1 MGTANRP
8 PLLCFSHLR
17 WDFVWQRPQHVISR
31 LARDREVFFVEEPL
45 FEAGAGS
52 ASGGATFRLRRT
64 DGVTVAQPVC
74 ADPGPGGGPA
84 LDAMYARL
92 TDELV
97 RARGLGGFTAWFY
110 TPMLLPAVSRRA
122 PGLVVYDA
130 MDELALFKGAPAELL
145 PRERRLLER
154 ADVVFTGGVSL
165 GRAKARLHDNVYAF
179 PSGVEV
185 EHYGRALLPDTA
197 VPPDLAVLPGPR
209 VGFFGVID
217 ERLDLTLLDAV
228 AAARPDLHFVLL
240 GPVLKIDDADLP
252 RRPNLHYLGQK
263 AYRDLPAYVKGF
275 DVCMMPF
282 ALNEATRFISPTKT
296 LEYMAAHKP
305 IVSTPV
311 ADVVGQY
318 GQAVQIAGDVNTF
331 STAIDTALAETSS
344 EREARTARERRLLG
358 RSTWEAIVERMDRRM
373 REAESG
379 TALPVHRA
387 AALVLDAAGG

>member
-52 ASGGATFRLRRT
+52 ATGGATFRLRQA

-97 RARGLGGFTAWFY
+97 RARDLSGFTAWFY

-145 PRERRLLER
+145 PRDPAVVDHAGEDWYMWDSR
-154 ADVVFTGGVSL
+154 ANTE
-165 GRAKARLHDNVYAF
+165 AEWW
-179 PSGVEV
+179 SGLSWRE
-185 EHYGRALLPDTA
+185 
-197 VPPDLAVLPGPR
+197 
-209 VGFFGVID
+209 
-217 ERLDLTLLDAV
+217 
-228 AAARPDLHFVLL
+228 
-240 GPVLKIDDADLP
+240 
-252 RRPNLHYLGQK
+252 
-263 AYRDLPAYVKGF
+263 
-275 DVCMMPF
+275 
-282 ALNEATRFISPTKT
+282 
-296 LEYMAAHKP
+296 
-305 IVSTPV
+305 
-311 ADVVGQY
+311 
-318 GQAVQIAGDVNTF
+318 
-331 STAIDTALAETSS
+331 SS
-344 EREARTARERRLLG
+344 E
-358 RSTWEAIVERMDRRM
+358 SPSAIR
-373 REAESG
+373 
-379 TALPVHRA
+379 
-387 AALVLDAAGG
+387 